1 MSIKRNQNRRSTWK
15 GILTIV
21 LCGTLVVG
29 LGDRVNSEVTT
40 REIDRNS
47 SVDRKIRIAL
57 ARLSLKNTILNRDR
71 FSALNKQGAISSLV
85 FLDAQNE
92 VTSSRE
98 ALTTAICDLPISPKI
113 SALKANIDYLIRERN
128 RYQLLANEGAI
139 SSRDVELKH
148 EKVMLAQEEL
158 NTALQSEPTSQ
169 RNLIKMNQCREQELR
184 NAKLE
189 ESEPS
194 IGKNR

>member
-1 MSIKRNQNRRSTWK
+1 MSIKRNQNDRSTWK
-15 GILTIV
+15 GIVTII

-29 LGDRVNSEVTT
+29 LSDRVNSEVTT

-47 SVDRKIRIAL
+47 SVDRAARINF
-57 ARLSLKNTILNRDR
+57 ARISLKNAILKRDR

-92 VTSSRE
+92 VTSARE
-98 ALTTAICDLPISPKI
+98 AVTTAICDLPVSPKI
-113 SALKANIDYLIRERN
+113 SVLQANIDYLIRERN

-139 SSRDVELKH
+139 SRREAELKQ
-148 EKVMLAQEEL
+148 EKMILAQNDL
-158 NTALQSEPTSQ
+158 NIALRSEPTSQ

-184 NAKLE
+184 NARLE
-189 ESEPS
+189 ES
-194 IGKNR
+194 KL